1 MFSKDIKIEILPA
14 GACDCI
20 LLEVEKEDYRILID
34 GGYAETYNRY
44 LKQRL
49 QVLAAQGKRINLL
62 VITHIDS
69 DHIGGILAFLKENG
83 SVSNPSVIGV
93 DEVWYNGFFH
103 MNTDDVQEGPVP
115 YTLKEIL
122 KGSLAD
128 DGITQS
134 SGRKD
139 ISVSQGTTV
148 AKLLVEGGYNWNS
161 MWDGKAVCAENR
173 EYKYLTEKLGC
184 KLLNP
189 RTEELC
195 ELAKLWIRKLQCT
208 MKNVVL
214 CKDILYSEA
223 FESFFTH
230 NEQFRHEVETKNISF
245 SYEQEN
251 SEIDWNAWVDAWSG
265 QVDDSKTNRS
275 SIAFM
280 LEYEG
285 KKLLFPGDCP
295 IQLFSDKLPKEMDVV
310 KLPHHGSE
318 KNISREFIEDTD
330 VKYYLL
336 STDGKMHDHPSK
348 AVIANILHKAPGAAK
363 LLKNYDIPILENIGS
378 VERYTDE
385 E

>member
-1 MFSKDIKIEILPA
+1 MFNKDIKIEILPA
-14 GACDCI
+14 GAGDCI

-49 QVLAAQGKRINLL
+49 QVLAAQGKRINML

-69 DHIGGILAFLKENG
+69 DHIGGIQAFLKENG
-83 SVSNPSVIGV
+83 SASNPSVIGV

-103 MNTDDVQEGPVP
+103 MNTEEVQEGTVP

-128 DGITQS
+128 DGTTQS
-134 SGRKD
+134 FGRKD

-161 MWDGKAVCAENR
+161 MWDGKAVCAENG
-173 EYKYLTEKLGC
+173 EYKYLTEKLCC

-189 RTEELC
+189 GKEELQ
-195 ELAKLWIRKLQCT
+195 ELAKFWIRKLQCT

-214 CKDILYSEA
+214 RKDILYSEA

-230 NEQFRHEVETKNISF
+230 NEQFRREVEIKNISF
-245 SYEQEN
+245 SCEQGC

-265 QVDDSKTNRS
+265 QIDDSKTNRS
-275 SIAFM
+275 SIAFI

-318 KNISREFIEDTD
+318 KNIGREFIKGTD
-330 VKYYLL
+330 VKYYIL
-336 STDGKMHDHPSK
+336 STDGERHGHPSK
-348 AVIANILHKAPGAAK
+348 VVIANILHKASGAK
-363 LLKNYDIPILENIGS
+363 LLKNYDIPILEDIGS